1 MRKYD
6 INSIIKNTPA
16 FCAVFQMKHDLEV
29 AEFKL
34 KKYDILFATG
44 FENTYRLLSKKGP
57 IVVVHGSHVVFVA
70 YEKVN
75 G

>member
-1 MRKYD
+1 
-6 INSIIKNTPA
+6 
-16 FCAVFQMKHDLEV
+16 MKHDLEV